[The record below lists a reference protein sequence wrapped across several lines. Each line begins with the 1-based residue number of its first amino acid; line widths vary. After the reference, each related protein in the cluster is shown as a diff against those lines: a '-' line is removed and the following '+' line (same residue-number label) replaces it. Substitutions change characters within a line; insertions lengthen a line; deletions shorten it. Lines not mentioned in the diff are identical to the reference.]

1 MNKKLLITIATLL
14 VALFAFTGCGGSQ
27 KWGPVQGANA
37 NDAVV
42 GNGGFLVE
50 KGDYLYFINGGT
62 DAAVN
67 NTFGKPV
74 HGALVVVNKNNLD
87 EEAKVVV
94 PKVMVAGDKTA
105 GIYIFGEWIYYAT
118 PNSDKD
124 KTGTVQTTYLDF
136 CRTKLDG
143 TKTEKA
149 FHVSAAATVYRYVE
163 INGTVYL
170 VYYDSTNTE
179 IVTYNFATGEK
190 NTIAEKVTSYAFS
203 KDENYPAVYYTK
215 FVALDEETNAV
226 YNKVYKQSISG
237 NDEAEVLSG
246 VPTETDIAG
255 SVYTILRHEN
265 GMLVYTKKHADANAT
280 AMGYVLQDAKTEVG
294 VNNEAKAVKVCSD
307 TTNFNA
313 AAIVLG
319 VDENGN
325 SLGYIYI
332 DSTEGLLKVVNGEF
346 TRISN
351 LKSGSLFF
359 VKDNLLYYG
368 AGTKLC
374 SVDIT
379 KTNQGDKDVTVIT
392 ETYYSTTWYL
402 PEFVGDKVFY
412 GDKTDELYYVY
423 YADVT
428 AEEIEG
434 KFVGQYNQEAKDKI
448 AEKEA
453 EEALKNSVE
462 PSTTVSAS

>member
-1 MNKKLLITIATLL
+1 MKKGTIRPIPLQADLCLNK
-14 VALFAFTGCGGSQ
+14 Q
-27 KWGPVQGANA
+27 KVDIEDFKGWNKCNAPVY
-37 NDAVV
+37 
-42 GNGGFLVE
+42 GNCLSPLY
-50 KGDYLYFINGGT
+50 KKNGDHH
-62 DAAVN
+62 D
-67 NTFGKPV
+67 
-74 HGALVVVNKNNLD
+74 
-87 EEAKVVV
+87 
-94 PKVMVAGDKTA
+94 
-105 GIYIFGEWIYYAT
+105 IYIG
-118 PNSDKD
+118 DD
-124 KTGTVQTTYLDF
+124 
-136 CRTKLDG
+136 
-143 TKTEKA
+143 
-149 FHVSAAATVYRYVE
+149 
-163 INGTVYL
+163 
-170 VYYDSTNTE
+170 YYDWTNG
-179 IVTYNFATGEK
+179 VLSK
-190 NTIAEKVTSYAFS
+190 N
-203 KDENYPAVYYTK
+203 
-215 FVALDEETNAV
+215 
-226 YNKVYKQSISG
+226 G
-237 NDEAEVLSG
+237 AEVLSG

-313 AAIVLG
+313 GAIVLG

-392 ETYYSTTWYL
+392 ETYYSTNWYL

-423 YADVT
+423 YADIT